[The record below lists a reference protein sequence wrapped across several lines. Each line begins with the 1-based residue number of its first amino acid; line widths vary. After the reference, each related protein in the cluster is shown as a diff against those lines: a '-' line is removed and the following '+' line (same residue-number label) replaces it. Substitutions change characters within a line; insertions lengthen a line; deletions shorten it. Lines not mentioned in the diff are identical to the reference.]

1 MGGFAPPFRNFDG
14 TGTGQARYLGMRSFL
29 AAAIFVAFAAPA
41 LAQQSPDPQ
50 SVNPQAA
57 NPRSDANPALPN
69 ASGNFPI
76 LSPFQA
82 LGKIIQNPTRPP
94 TPSPVT
100 PVSGAPLPSAIPP
113 NTVGQER

>member
-1 MGGFAPPFRNFDG
+1 
-14 TGTGQARYLGMRSFL
+14 MRTIF
-29 AAAIFVAFAAPA
+29 AAAILMAFTMPA
-41 LAQQSPDPQ
+41 LAQQSTDPQ
-50 SVNPQAA
+50 ANNAQAGNPQSG

-69 ASGNFPI
+69 ASGNFPV

-113 NTVGQER
+113 NTVGQNHN

>member
-1 MGGFAPPFRNFDG
+1 MILVAV
-14 TGTGQARYLGMRSFL
+14 LL
-29 AAAIFVAFAAPA
+29 AAFAAPA
-41 LAQQSPDPQ
+41 LAQQSADPRG
-50 SVNPQAA
+50 S

-69 ASGNFPI
+69 ASGNFPV

-82 LGKIIQNPTRPP
+82 LGKVIQNPTRPP

-113 NTVGQER
+113 NTVGQPTDGR